1 MQLNHY
7 ELYIWWSTFS
17 PVEYPL
23 KSFKEYSE
31 SLPKGEMVFFGE
43 ITDNGMYIVDDSEI
57 TPDFKKWLSAFRAEQ
72 KRMREKLEKEKDNA
86 RINIETKIKK
96 EKLTL

>member
-7 ELYIWWSTFS
+7 ELYVWWSTIS

-31 SLPKGEMVFFGE
+31 SLPKGKMVFFGE
-43 ITDNGMYIVDDSEI
+43 LTDNGKYIVDDAEI
-57 TPDFKKWLSAFRAEQ
+57 TPDFKQWLSALRAEQ

-86 RINIETKIKK
+86 RTIKETKIWY
-96 EKLTL
+96 